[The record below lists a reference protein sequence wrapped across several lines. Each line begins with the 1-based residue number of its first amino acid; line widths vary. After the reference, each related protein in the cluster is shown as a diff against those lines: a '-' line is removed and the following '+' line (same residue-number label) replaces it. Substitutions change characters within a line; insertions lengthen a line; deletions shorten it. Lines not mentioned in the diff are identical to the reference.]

1 MRAGERSPGATL
13 LRGGLAGVA
22 TLTLERG
29 TALLLV
35 VVLARW
41 LPAEA
46 YGRYSFVVAYLTI
59 FQIVADLGL
68 EPVLLRRLSQ
78 DAARR
83 GDLLASAL
91 ALRAGLA
98 SLAGLAAILLVP
110 WVAEQGDL
118 RPLVVAAAPAVLWAA
133 QPGYR
138 ALFRAEMRL
147 DEVLKIAA
155 VGAATTLAGAAIA
168 LGCGGGAAAVF
179 AGVAT
184 AQLAT
189 FGLAVVRARSLF
201 RPRLRFDLAIWRGLL
216 HESWPVGLN
225 VLVAVAG
232 LRIAPIL
239 LMRYRG
245 AFEVGAFASA
255 ARLAEALNLVADGVL
270 LAVFPMLARLAPR
283 ADGDRR
289 AMAEL
294 AAMTAR
300 YLALVFLAIALFL
313 SQAAEPLM
321 RALFGE
327 TFAPAA
333 PVLAILAWNAVLS
346 ALGTLYANLLV
357 IVGRQRVLL
366 VLNSVSAV
374 LQLGLQVVLVSRFG
388 LLGAACGVL
397 VAAATNHLVLGFLP
411 ETAAD
416 LRPCFRA
423 VVGPIAAAGVLFAL
437 APALPFG
444 PLGRAIV
451 LPLALATP
459 LLVRHFAAD
468 RAKLHD
474 LLAARPPVTPVAPEE
489 IVTG

>member
-1 MRAGERSPGATL
+1 MSAVERSPGATL
-13 LRGGLAGVA
+13 LRGGFAGVA

-29 TALLLV
+29 AALLLV

-59 FQIVADLGL
+59 FQILADLGL

-78 DAARR
+78 DPARR
-83 GDLLASAL
+83 SDLLASAL
-91 ALRAGLA
+91 SLRACLA
-98 SLAGLAAILLVP
+98 ALAGLGAVALVP

-118 RPLVVAAAPAVLWAA
+118 RPLVIAAAPAVLWSA

-138 ALFRAEMRL
+138 ALLRAEMRL
-147 DEVLKIAA
+147 DEVLRIAA
-155 VGAATTLAGAAIA
+155 LGAGATLLGAALAIA
-168 LGCGGGAAAVF
+168 SGGGVAAVF
-179 AGVAT
+179 ACVAT

-189 FGLAVVRARSLF
+189 FGLAAVRARDLF
-201 RPRLRFDLAIWRGLL
+201 RPHLRFDPATWRGLL

-245 AFEVGAFASA
+245 SFEVGAFASA

-283 ADGDRR
+283 ADEDRR
-289 AMAEL
+289 AMADL
-294 AAMTAR
+294 AAIAAR
-300 YLALVFLAIALFL
+300 YLGLVFLAIALFL

-333 PVLAILAWNAVLS
+333 PVLAVLAWNAVLS

-357 IVGRQRVLL
+357 VVGRQRVLL
-366 VLNSVSAV
+366 LLNSVSAV
-374 LQLGLQVVLVSRFG
+374 AQVGLQVVLVSRFG

-397 VAAATNHLVLGFLP
+397 VAAAANHLVLASLP
-411 ETAAD
+411 TTAAD

-423 VVGPIAAAGVLFAL
+423 VLGPMIAAALLFAL

-444 PLGRAIV
+444 ALGRAIV
-451 LPLALATP
+451 LPLALAAP
-459 LLVRHFAAD
+459 LLVRHLAAD

-474 LLAARPPVTPVAPEE
+474 LLAARPAASGADDGVVTS
-489 IVTG
+489 